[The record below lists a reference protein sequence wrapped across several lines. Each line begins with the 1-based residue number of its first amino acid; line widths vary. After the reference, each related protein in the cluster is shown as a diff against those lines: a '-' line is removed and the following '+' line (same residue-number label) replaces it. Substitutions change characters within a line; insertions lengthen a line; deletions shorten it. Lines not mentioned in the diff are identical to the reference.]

1 MGSLPLSTT
10 WDQRIIIIII
20 VIILVLYNISKQIKN
35 RLTPG
40 NSLVLQGLGPR
51 SFTVEGPG
59 SIPGWGTKIPQAVR
73 LNLKD
78 THTHTKPD

>member
-1 MGSLPLSTT
+1 M
-10 WDQRIIIIII
+10 
-20 VIILVLYNISKQIKN
+20 V
-35 RLTPG
+35 
-40 NSLVLQGLGPR
+40 QGLGPR

-78 THTHTKPD
+78 THTLTQNQIDSNRKQFKFSVHLKSKITTF